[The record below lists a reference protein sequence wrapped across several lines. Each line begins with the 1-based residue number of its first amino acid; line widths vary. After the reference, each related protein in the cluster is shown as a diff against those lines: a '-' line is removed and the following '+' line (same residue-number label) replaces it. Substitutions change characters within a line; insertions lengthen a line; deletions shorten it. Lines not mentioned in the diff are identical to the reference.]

1 MKFTLKDYQTEAV
14 AEVLDNMKKARVF
27 WREHDVKAAFSLAA
41 TTGSGKT
48 VMAAA
53 VFEALLFGN
62 DELEFEPDPG
72 AVVIWFSDDPSLNT
86 QSMWRLQEA
95 SDKLTI
101 SNLVTV
107 ESTFNREALEA
118 GKIYFLNTQKLS
130 RSSLLTRGHDPDD
143 DSLETADGQKI
154 MPDMRA
160 FTIWDT
166 IRNTIEDPDLTLYL
180 VLDEAHR
187 GMKEDGAFTA
197 ASGRQTI
204 VKKLINGSGGTP
216 AIPIVWGIS
225 ATVDRFNKALKDMQG
240 RTTLPHVQV
249 DAGLV
254 QASGLLKDTIT
265 MDVPDEVGDFET
277 VLLRRGADKLRDIT
291 EAWAAYAEGQ
301 GDASKVQPLMVLQV
315 PDAPNPND
323 IGKWL
328 DVILE
333 RFQELPEDSIAN
345 VLGEHKTEIFGRH
358 AVPYIE
364 PQRVQQDNWVRILI
378 AKNAISTGWDC
389 PRAEVMVSLRA
400 ACDKTHIT
408 QLLGRMVRTP
418 LARRISGN
426 ERLNAVDCLLP
437 HFNKETVKAVVDELM
452 KGGESGEE
460 LPGRRVL
467 INPREMKPNPAI
479 PEDVWDKLTS
489 LSSQTLPKK
498 QARPVKRLTALA
510 HELAMDNLLSDAGSK
525 AHATMHA
532 VLDSALTFYETK
544 IADAR
549 ASVLTVEGKTLS
561 ADTKTKNLTFDDFVE
576 AADYAVIEDAYRRA
590 GRAISPDLAT
600 TYAEHLAAAM
610 EDEEDEEESLIEAH
624 TIIAAIGLVPKIK
637 DDLEVEAQ
645 KLARDWLA
653 THNDAIKGLTDER
666 QEAYRQIREMSTDP
680 LPAEIARPHIWLQP
694 TTAREPNGKEYD
706 LERFERHLLCD
717 EDDLFPEAFNSSWEP
732 AVLRAELQKEGNI
745 GWYRNPA
752 RASQDSLG
760 IIYEE
765 AGEYRIV
772 RPDFIFFARK
782 EDGSVAA
789 DLIDP
794 HGDHLAD
801 ALPKLKG
808 LAKYAAEN
816 LTIFRR
822 IEAVTKLKKTG
833 GYRMLDLTKEEVR
846 TAVATAT
853 SAEGLYASPA
863 AEDYAA

>member
-1 MKFTLKDYQTEAV
+1 MKFILKTYQEAAV
-14 AEVLDNMKKARVF
+14 AEVLSNLQDARDDWHSKKR
-27 WREHDVKAAFSLAA
+27 KTAFSLAA

-101 SNLVTV
+101 SDLVTV
-107 ESTFNREALEA
+107 ESTFNRESLEA

-130 RSSLLTRGHDPDD
+130 KSSLLTRGHDPDD
-143 DSLETADGQKI
+143 DSLETSDGQKI

-187 GMKEDGAFTA
+187 GMKDDGGVAA

-204 VKKLINGSGGTP
+204 VKQLINGSGSTP

-225 ATVDRFNKALKDMQG
+225 ATVQRFNDALKGMQG
-240 RTTLPHVQV
+240 RTILPHVEV
-249 DAGLV
+249 DSALV

-277 VLLRRGADKLRDIT
+277 VLLRRGADKLREIT
-291 EAWAAYAEGQ
+291 LAWAAYAEEQ

-323 IGKWL
+323 IAKWL

-333 RFQELPEDSIAN
+333 RFPELPENTIAN
-345 VLGEHKTEIFGRH
+345 VFGEHKTEVFGKH
-358 AVPYIE
+358 TVPYIE
-364 PQRVQQDNWVRILI
+364 PQRVQQEDWVRILL

-400 ACDKTHIT
+400 ASDKTHIT

-426 ERLNAVDCLLP
+426 DRLNAVDCLLP
-437 HFNKETVKAVVDELM
+437 RFNKETVKAVVDELM
-452 KGGESGEE
+452 KGESGED

-467 INPREMKPNPAI
+467 TNARQMLPNPAI
-479 PEDVWDKLTS
+479 PEDVWEKLTS
-489 LSSQTLPKK
+489 LPSQMLPKK

-510 HELAMDNLLSDAGSK
+510 HELAMDDLLPDAGQK
-525 AHATMHA
+525 AHAAMHA
-532 VLDSALTFYETK
+532 ILDAALETYATD
-544 IADAR
+544 IENAR
-549 ASVLTVEGKTLS
+549 ASVLVVEGKTLT
-561 ADTKTKNLTFDDFVE
+561 ADTETKKMTFNDFVE

-600 TYAEHLAAAM
+600 TYAEHLAAGM
-610 EDEEDEEESLIEAH
+610 DDEEDEEEALIEAH

-637 DDLEVEAQ
+637 DDLEAAAEQ
-645 KLARDWLA
+645 LARDWLTA
-653 THNDAIKGLTDER
+653 HKEAIKDLTDER
-666 QEAYRQIREMSTDP
+666 REAYRQIQEMSADP
-680 LPAEIARPHIWLQP
+680 LPAEVARPHMWLQP
-694 TTAREPNGKEYD
+694 TTAREPTGKEYD

-717 EDDLFPEAFNSSWEP
+717 EDGMFPDAFNSSWEP

-760 IIYEE
+760 AVYEE

-772 RPDFIFFARK
+772 RPDFVFFVRLD
-782 EDGSVAA
+782 DGTVAA
-789 DLIDP
+789 DLVDP

-808 LAKYAAEN
+808 LARYAAEN
-816 LTIFRR
+816 AVHFRR
-822 IEAVTKLKKTG
+822 IEAITKSRKTG
-833 GYRMLDLTKEEVR
+833 AFRKLDLTREDVR
-846 TAVATAT
+846 SAVEAAS
-853 SAEGLYASPA
+853 SAEGLYASAA

>member
-1 MKFTLKDYQTEAV
+1 MKFTLKTYQEAAV
-14 AEVLDNMKKARVF
+14 AEVLYNLKDARDDWHSKKR
-27 WREHDVKAAFSLAA
+27 KTAFSLAA

-72 AVVIWFSDDPSLNT
+72 AVVIWFSDDPSLNE
-86 QSMWRLQEA
+86 QSKWRLNEA
-95 SDKLTI
+95 SDKLTV
-101 SNLVTV
+101 SDLVTV
-107 ESTFNREALEA
+107 ESTFNRESLEA
-118 GKIYFLNTQKLS
+118 GRIYFLNTQKLS
-130 RSSLLTRGHDPDD
+130 KTSLLTRGHNPDD

-187 GMKEDGAFTA
+187 GMKDDGGVAA

-204 VKKLINGSGGTP
+204 VKQLINGSGGTP

-225 ATVDRFNKALKDMQG
+225 ATVQRFNDAMKGMQG
-240 RTTLPHVQV
+240 RTILPHVEV
-249 DAGLV
+249 DTALV

-265 MDVPDEVGDFET
+265 MDVPDEVGNFET
-277 VLLRRGADKLRDIT
+277 VLLGRGADKLREIT
-291 EAWAAYAEGQ
+291 QAWAAYAEEQ
-301 GDASKVQPLMVLQV
+301 SDASKVQPLMVLQV

-323 IGKWL
+323 IAKWL
-328 DVILE
+328 DVILA
-333 RFQELPEDSIAN
+333 RFPELPENSIAN
-345 VLGEHKTEIFGRH
+345 VFGEHKTETFGRH
-358 AVPYIE
+358 SVPYIE
-364 PQRVQQDNWVRILI
+364 PQRVQQEDWVRILL

-400 ACDKTHIT
+400 ASDKTHIT

-426 ERLNAVDCLLP
+426 DRLNAVDCLLP
-437 HFNKETVKAVVDELM
+437 RFNKETVKAVVDELM
-452 KGGESGEE
+452 KGESGED

-467 INPREMKPNPAI
+467 TNAQQILPNPAI
-479 PEDVWDKLTS
+479 PEEVWEKLTS
-489 LSSQTLPKK
+489 LPSQMLPKK

-510 HELAMDNLLSDAGSK
+510 HELAMDDLLPDAGRK
-525 AHATMHA
+525 AHAAMHA
-532 VLDSALTFYETK
+532 VLDAALQAYAKDIEN
-544 IADAR
+544 AR
-549 ASVLTVEGKTLS
+549 ASVLVVEGKTLT
-561 ADTKTKNLTFDDFVE
+561 ADTETKKMTFNDFVE

-600 TYAEHLAAAM
+600 TYAEHLAAGM
-610 EDEEDEEESLIEAH
+610 EDEEDEEDALIEAH

-637 DDLEVEAQ
+637 DDLEATAEQ
-645 KLARDWLA
+645 LARDWLA
-653 THNDAIKGLTDER
+653 AHKDAIKDLTDER
-666 QEAYRQIREMSTDP
+666 QESYRQIQEMSTDP
-680 LPAEIARPHIWLQP
+680 MPVEVARPHMWLQP

-717 EDDLFPEAFNSSWEP
+717 EDDMFPEAFNSSWEP

-760 IIYEE
+760 AVYEE

-794 HGDHLAD
+794 HGDYLSD

-816 LTIFRR
+816 STTFRR
-822 IEAVTKLKKTG
+822 IEAITKLKKTG
-833 GYRMLDLTKEEVR
+833 TYRMLDLTKEEVR
-846 TAVATAT
+846 TAIAAAT
-853 SAEGLYASPA
+853 SAEGLYASSA

>member
-1 MKFTLKDYQTEAV
+1 MKFTLKDYQTDAV
-14 AEVLDNMKKARVF
+14 ADVLDNMKKARVF
-27 WREHDVKAAFSLAA
+27 WQDHEMKTAFSLAA

-72 AVVIWFSDDPSLNT
+72 AVVIWFSDDPSLNM
-86 QSMWRLQEA
+86 QSKWRLQEA

-101 SNLVTV
+101 SDLVTV
-107 ESTFNREALEA
+107 ESTFNRETLEA

-130 RSSLLTRGHDPDD
+130 KTSLLTRGHDPED

-160 FTIWDT
+160 FAIWDT
-166 IRNTIEDPDLTLYL
+166 IRNTIDDPDLTLYL

-187 GMKEDGAFTA
+187 GMKADGGLAA

-204 VKKLINGSGGTP
+204 VKQLINGSGGTP

-249 DAGLV
+249 ASGLV

-277 VLLRRGADKLRDIT
+277 VLLRRGADKLQEIT
-291 EAWAAYAEGQ
+291 GAWAGYAEEQ
-301 GDASKVQPLMVLQV
+301 GDGSKVQPLMVLQV

-333 RFQELPEDSIAN
+333 RFPELPEDSIAN
-345 VLGEHKTEIFGRH
+345 VFGEHKTETFGRH
-358 AVPYIE
+358 TVPYIE
-364 PQRVQQDNWVRILI
+364 PQRVQQDDWVRILI

-400 ACDKTHIT
+400 ASDKTHIT

-426 ERLNAVDCLLP
+426 DRLNAVDCLLP
-437 HFNKETVKAVVDELM
+437 HFNKETVTAVVDALM
-452 KGGESGEE
+452 QGGESGEE

-479 PEDVWDKLTS
+479 PEEVWDKLES
-489 LSSQTLPKK
+489 LPSQILPKK

-510 HELAMDNLLSDAGSK
+510 HELAMDDLLSDAGKK
-525 AHATMHA
+525 AHEAMHA
-532 VLDSALTFYETK
+532 VLDAAIETYKAK
-544 IADAR
+544 IFEAR

-561 ADTKTKNLTFDDFVE
+561 ADTKTKEMTFDDFVE
-576 AADYAVIEDAYRRA
+576 AADYAVIEDAYKRA

-600 TYAEHLAAAM
+600 TYAEHLAAGM
-610 EDEEDEEESLIEAH
+610 EDEGDEEEALIEAH

-637 DDLEVEAQ
+637 DDLEAEAE
-645 KLARDWLA
+645 KLAREWLA
-653 THNDAIKGLTDER
+653 THKNAIKGLTDER

-680 LPAEIARPHIWLQP
+680 LPVEIARPHMWLQP
-694 TTAREPNGKEYD
+694 TTAREPNGKEFE
-706 LERFERHLLCD
+706 LERFERHLLC
-717 EDDLFPEAFNSSWEP
+717 EEEGFFPVAFGSSWEA
-732 AVLRAELQKEGNI
+732 AVLRAESEKQESV
-745 GWYRNPA
+745 GWYRNPPAA
-752 RASQDSLG
+752 RQDSLG
-760 IIYEE
+760 AVYEE

-772 RPDFIFFARK
+772 RPDFVFFVRMD
-782 EDGSVAA
+782 DGTVAA
-789 DLIDP
+789 DLVDP
-794 HGDHLAD
+794 HGDHFAD
-801 ALPKLKG
+801 ALPKLRG
-808 LAKYAAEN
+808 LAAYAEN
-816 LTIFRR
+816 HGDHYRR
-822 IEAVTKLKKTG
+822 IEVIAKTTSGYRALDLKKAT
-833 GYRMLDLTKEEVR
+833 VR
-846 TAVATAT
+846 TAIADAESAKSLYKAEFASEYVA
-853 SAEGLYASPA
+853 
-863 AEDYAA
+863 

>member
-14 AEVLDNMKKARVF
+14 GAVLDNMKKARVF
-27 WREHDVKAAFSLAA
+27 WQDHDMKTAFSLAA

-86 QSMWRLQEA
+86 QSKWRLQEA

-101 SNLVTV
+101 SDLVTV
-107 ESTFNREALEA
+107 ENTFNRETLEA

-130 RSSLLTRGHDPDD
+130 KSSLLTRGHDPDD

-166 IRNTIEDPDLTLYL
+166 IRNTIEDPELTLYL

-187 GMKEDGAFTA
+187 GMKADGGVAA

-204 VKKLINGSGGTP
+204 VKQLINGSGGTP

-225 ATVDRFNKALKDMQG
+225 ATVDRFNEALKDMQG
-240 RTTLPHVQV
+240 RTTLPHVHV

-265 MDVPDEVGDFET
+265 MDVPNEVGDFET
-277 VLLRRGADKLRDIT
+277 VLLRRGADKLREIT
-291 EAWAAYAEGQ
+291 EAWAGYAEEQ
-301 GDASKVQPLMVLQV
+301 GDGSKVQPLMVLQV

-333 RFQELPEDSIAN
+333 RFPELPEDSIAN
-345 VLGEHKTEIFGRH
+345 VFGEHKTETFGRH
-358 AVPYIE
+358 TVPYIE
-364 PQRVQQDNWVRILI
+364 PQRVQQDDWVRILI

-400 ACDKTHIT
+400 ATDKTHIT

-426 ERLNAVDCLLP
+426 DRLNAVDCLLP
-437 HFNKETVKAVVDELM
+437 HFNKETVTAVVDELM

-467 INPREMKPNPAI
+467 INPCEMKPNPAI

-489 LSSQTLPKK
+489 LPSQTLPKK

-510 HELAMDNLLSDAGSK
+510 HELAMDDLLPDAGRK
-525 AHATMHA
+525 AHEAMHA
-532 VLDSALTFYETK
+532 VLDAALETYEAK
-544 IADAR
+544 ISEAR

-561 ADTKTKNLTFDDFVE
+561 ADTKTKEMTFDDFVE
-576 AADYAVIEDAYRRA
+576 AADYAVIEDAYKRA

-600 TYAEHLAAAM
+600 TYAEHLAAGM
-610 EDEEDEEESLIEAH
+610 EDEEDEEEALIEAH

-637 DDLEVEAQ
+637 EDLEAEAE
-645 KLARDWLA
+645 KLAKNWLA
-653 THNDAIKGLTDER
+653 KYKDGVKGLTDER
-666 QEAYRQIREMSTDP
+666 QETYRQIREMSTDP
-680 LPAEIARPHIWLQP
+680 LPVEIARPHMWLQP
-694 TTAREPNGKEYD
+694 TTAREPNGKEYH

-717 EDDLFPEAFNSSWEP
+717 EDGMFPDAFNSSWEP
-732 AVLRAELQKEGNI
+732 AVLRAELQKEDSI
-745 GWYRNPA
+745 GWYRNPP

-760 IIYEE
+760 VVYEE
-765 AGEYRIV
+765 AGENRIV
-772 RPDFIFFARK
+772 RPDFIFFVRM
-782 EDGSVAA
+782 EDGSIAA

-794 HGDHLAD
+794 HGDHFAD

-816 LTIFRR
+816 PTIFRR
-822 IEAVTKLKKTG
+822 IEAVTKSKKTG
-833 GYRMLDLTKEEVR
+833 RFRKLDLTKEDVR
-846 TAVATAT
+846 SAVEGAISAEALYT
-853 SAEGLYASPA
+853 SAA
-863 AEDYAA
+863 AEDYAV

>member
-14 AEVLDNMKKARVF
+14 ADVMDNMKKARVF
-27 WREHDVKAAFSLAA
+27 WQDHDMKTAFSLAA

-86 QSMWRLQEA
+86 QSKWRLQEA
-95 SDKLTI
+95 SDKLNI
-101 SNLVTV
+101 SDLVTV
-107 ESTFNREALEA
+107 ENTFNHETLEA

-130 RSSLLTRGHDPDD
+130 KSSLLTRGHDSND

-187 GMKEDGAFTA
+187 GMKADGGIA
-197 ASGRQTI
+197 APSGRQTI
-204 VKKLINGSGGTP
+204 VKQLINGSGGTP

-225 ATVDRFNKALKDMQG
+225 ATVDRFNKALEGMQG

-249 DAGLV
+249 DSGLV
-254 QASGLLKDTIT
+254 QASGLLKDTIS
-265 MDVPDEVGDFET
+265 MDVPNEVGDFET
-277 VLLRRGADKLRDIT
+277 VLLRRGADKLREIT
-291 EAWAAYAEGQ
+291 ESWAAYAEEQ
-301 GDASKVQPLMVLQV
+301 GDGSKVQPLMVLQV

-328 DVILE
+328 DVILD
-333 RFQELPEDSIAN
+333 RFPELPEDSIAN
-345 VLGEHKTEIFGRH
+345 VFGEHKTETFSRH
-358 AVPYIE
+358 TVPYIE
-364 PQRVQQDNWVRILI
+364 PQRVQQDDWVRILI
-378 AKNAISTGWDC
+378 AKNAISFGWDC

-400 ACDKTHIT
+400 AADKTHIT

-426 ERLNAVDCLLP
+426 DRLNAVDCLLP
-437 HFNKETVKAVVDELM
+437 HFNTETVTAVVEELM
-452 KGGESGEE
+452 KGGDGGEE

-467 INPREMKPNPAI
+467 LKPREMKPNPAI
-479 PEDVWDKLTS
+479 PEEVWDKLTS
-489 LSSQTLPKK
+489 LPSQTLPKK
-498 QARPVKRLTALA
+498 QTRPVKRLTALA
-510 HELAMDNLLSDAGSK
+510 HELAMDNLLPDAGKK
-525 AHATMHA
+525 AHAAMHA
-532 VLDSALTFYETK
+532 VLDTALKTYEAK
-544 IADAR
+544 ISEAR
-549 ASVLTVEGKTLS
+549 GSVLTVEGKTLS
-561 ADTKTKNLTFDDFVE
+561 ADTKTNEMTFNDFVE
-576 AADYAVIEDAYRRA
+576 AADYAVIEDAYKRA

-600 TYAEHLAAAM
+600 TYAEHLAAGMA
-610 EDEEDEEESLIEAH
+610 EEEDEEEALIEAH
-624 TIIAAIGLVPKIK
+624 TIIAAIGLVPMIK
-637 DDLEVEAQ
+637 DKLEAEAE

-653 THNDAIKGLTDER
+653 THKDTIKSLTDER

-680 LPAEIARPHIWLQP
+680 LPVEIARPHMWLQP

-706 LERFERHLLCD
+706 LDRFERHLLCD
-717 EDDLFPEAFNSSWEP
+717 EDGLFPDAFNSSWEP
-732 AVLRAELQKEGNI
+732 TVLRAELQKEGCL

-752 RASQDSLG
+752 RGSQDSLG
-760 IIYEE
+760 VVYEE
-765 AGEYRIV
+765 AGENRLL
-772 RPDFIFFARK
+772 RPDFIFFM
-782 EDGSVAA
+782 ENDDGSIAA

-808 LAKYAAEN
+808 LAKYAADN
-816 LTIFRR
+816 LGTFRR
-822 IEAVTKLKKTG
+822 IEAITKLKKTG
-833 GYRMLDLTKEEVR
+833 TYRMLDLTKKEVR
-846 TAVATAT
+846 NAVETAT
-853 SAEGLYASPA
+853 SAEGLYASA
-863 AEDYAA
+863 AAADYAT

>member
-1 MKFTLKDYQTEAV
+1 MKFTLKTYQEAAV
-14 AEVLDNMKKARVF
+14 AEALNNLKDARDDWHSKKR
-27 WREHDVKAAFSLAA
+27 KTAFSLAA

-72 AVVIWFSDDPSLNT
+72 AVVIWFSDDPSLNE
-86 QSMWRLQEA
+86 QSKWRLNEA
-95 SDKLTI
+95 SDKLTV
-101 SNLVTV
+101 SDLVTV
-107 ESTFNREALEA
+107 ESTFNRESLEA

-130 RSSLLTRGHDPDD
+130 KTSLLTRGHDPDD

-187 GMKEDGAFTA
+187 GMKDDGGVAA

-204 VKKLINGSGGTP
+204 VKQLINGSGGTP

-225 ATVDRFNKALKDMQG
+225 ATVQRFNDAMKGMQG
-240 RTTLPHVQV
+240 RTILPHVEV
-249 DAGLV
+249 DSALV

-265 MDVPDEVGDFET
+265 MDVPDEVGEFET
-277 VLLRRGADKLRDIT
+277 VLLRRGADKLREIT
-291 EAWAAYAEGQ
+291 QAWAAYAEEQ

-323 IGKWL
+323 IAKWL

-333 RFQELPEDSIAN
+333 RFPELPENSIAN
-345 VLGEHKTEIFGRH
+345 VFGEHKTETFGRH
-358 AVPYIE
+358 SVPYIE
-364 PQRVQQDNWVRILI
+364 PQRVQQDDRVRILL

-400 ACDKTHIT
+400 ASDKTHIT

-426 ERLNAVDCLLP
+426 DRLNAVDCLLP
-437 HFNKETVKAVVDELM
+437 RFNKETVKAVVDELM
-452 KGGESGEE
+452 KGESGED

-467 INPREMKPNPAI
+467 TNARQMLPNKAII
-479 PEDVWDKLTS
+479 PEDVWEKLTS
-489 LSSQTLPKK
+489 LPSQMLPKK

-510 HELAMDNLLSDAGSK
+510 HELAMDDLLPDAGRT
-525 AHATMHA
+525 AHAAMHA
-532 VLDSALTFYETK
+532 VLDAALESYSTDIEN
-544 IADAR
+544 AR
-549 ASVLTVEGKTLS
+549 ASVLVVEGKTLT
-561 ADTKTKNLTFDDFVE
+561 ADTETKKMTFNDFVE
-576 AADYAVIEDAYRRA
+576 VADYAVIEDAYRRA

-600 TYAEHLAAAM
+600 TYAEHLAVGM
-610 EDEEDEEESLIEAH
+610 EDEEDEEDALIEAH

-637 DDLEVEAQ
+637 DDLEAAAEQ
-645 KLARDWLA
+645 LALDWLA
-653 THNDAIKGLTDER
+653 AHKEAIKGLTDER
-666 QEAYRQIREMSTDP
+666 QEAYRQIQEMSKDP
-680 LPAEIARPHIWLQP
+680 LPVEVARPHMWLQP

-717 EDDLFPEAFNSSWEP
+717 EDGMFPQAFNSSWEP
-732 AVLRAELQKEGNI
+732 AVLRAELRKVGNI

-760 IIYEE
+760 AVYEGADE
-765 AGEYRIV
+765 NRIV
-772 RPDFIFFARK
+772 RPDFVFFVRL
-782 EDGSVAA
+782 EDGTVAA

-808 LAKYAAEN
+808 LARYAEAN
-816 LTIFRR
+816 MAHFRR
-822 IEAVTKLKKTG
+822 IEAITKSQKTG
-833 GYRMLDLTKEEVR
+833 AYKKLDLKRADVR
-846 TAVATAT
+846 SVVMAAS
-853 SAEGLYASPA
+853 SAEALYNSAA
-863 AEDYAA
+863 AEYYAV